1 MWENEMKLKWTEIK
15 IWKGLKRIWY
25 IKDGKNTYTI
35 HRIVTPKKTKTMEE
49 NGYFKIIQE
58 NFLK

>member
-25 IKDGKNTYTI
+25 IKD
-35 HRIVTPKKTKTMEE
+35 RKK
-49 NGYFKIIQE
+49 YI
-58 NFLK
+58 